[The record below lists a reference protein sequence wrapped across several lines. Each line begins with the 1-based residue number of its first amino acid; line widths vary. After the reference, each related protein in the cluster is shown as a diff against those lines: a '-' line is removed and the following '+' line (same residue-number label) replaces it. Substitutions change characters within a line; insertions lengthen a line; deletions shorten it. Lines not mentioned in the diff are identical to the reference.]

1 MSHELDLPLTSD
13 GTGYEK
19 TAVEEHAAR
28 GGDKA
33 RRLVEQAQILLTNAE
48 QRKREII
55 ADAEEQVANVTGDLE
70 AVRTERLA
78 EINNELEAARE
89 EAATIARSADDDAR
103 RKVAAAEKKASNI
116 IEEAMSKVHALVKTA
131 QGKLETAKTEAA
143 AIQTE
148 ILERYADATAQAGK
162 FVTDAESVA
171 DETIHE
177 ANEEASRLRLDA
189 ETMLA
194 YASEESKIIKAE
206 GRKEAELMVEE
217 ATAYRD
223 EVARWAEEEL
233 SAARTTLEHF
243 KGFYDDTVSRLAAL
257 FSTNLDVANQLAGV
271 QFPDGSNLYPSE
283 AFTPASNSTEEEAPK
298 ESKES
303 PKKEE
308 VPEVKKENFAH
319 VTETVELDSS
329 EVSLTN
335 DEADE
340 LNSLLSVLEDGEEEE
355 ETIEL
360 DDHKVSD
367 LALKDT
373 EVKVY
378 EEDEEDDDDLLLV
391 DDKDGK

>member
-1 MSHELDLPLTSD
+1 MSNELDLPLTSD

-19 TAVEEHAAR
+19 AAVEEHAAR
-28 GGDKA
+28 EGDKA

-78 EINNELEAARE
+78 EINSELEAARE
-89 EAATIARSADDDAR
+89 EAANVARSADDDAR
-103 RKVAAAEKKASNI
+103 RKVAAAEKKASHI

-131 QGKLETAKTEAA
+131 QGKLETAKTESA

-162 FVTDAESVA
+162 FVTDAEAVA
-171 DETIHE
+171 DETMQE

-233 SAARTTLEHF
+233 AAARTTLEHF

-283 AFTPASNSTEEEAPK
+283 AFTPASTSTEDEAPK
-298 ESKES
+298 VSKES
-303 PKKEE
+303 PAKAEAAEVKEE
-308 VPEVKKENFAH
+308 SFAH

-329 EVSLTN
+329 DVSLSS
-335 DEADE
+335 DEAEE
-340 LNSLLSVLEDGEEEE
+340 LNSLLSVLEDGEDE

-367 LALKDT
+367 LASKDT

-378 EEDEEDDDDLLLV
+378 EEDDEDDDDLLLV
-391 DDKDGK
+391 EDKDSK